1 MFLFHLAALDKKE
14 QKKDLILF
22 NNWPIKIFNDANFLK
37 TSTLALDIR
46 WVFST
51 SEAEAAVF

>member
-1 MFLFHLAALDKKE
+1 MFLSNFSALDKKE

-51 SEAEAAVF
+51 SEAEAAAF